1 MQQLGG
7 LSMSC
12 PELAAGPGQ
21 GYLEHNKTHGARFAG
36 LKFSVCW
43 SPCCVVGSLQTT
55 GKGQTAS
62 NLPPGHSWALLLH
75 LLLVILVPDG
85 PQEADGRMWGG
96 GAWVQGM
103 G

>member
-1 MQQLGG
+1 
-7 LSMSC
+7 MSC

-21 GYLEHNKTHGARFAG
+21 GYLEHNKTHGTRFAG